1 MLKCP
6 MCRELLPD
14 DMRKC
19 RKCQTDLSL
28 LSDYVSHLRE
38 GLAQAE
44 NQTRAGELG
53 EAVWA
58 YLAVL
63 EIDPDNATARRQVG
77 KVVTAVRQFDSTAPG
92 RRWLSDIHRER
103 WWTRWFSSGNSG
115 GNGEEGGEGFG
126 LLGYGAIALVGLV
139 MLWMSYSWGFQAGR
153 SHQQAQH
160 ASIGSPTFVPMLTV
174 EEQEKKEAEE
184 RARKEAEEK
193 KR

>member
-6 MCRELLPD
+6 MCRDLLPD

-44 NQTRAGELG
+44 ARTKAGELG

-63 EIDPDNATARRQVG
+63 EVDPDNTTARRQVG
-77 KVVTAVRQFDSTAPG
+77 KVVTAVRQFDQTAPG
-92 RRWLSDIHRER
+92 RRWLRR
-103 WWTRWFSSGNSG
+103 CTRRAAGTAG
-115 GNGEEGGEGFG
+115 CCRDQEGEGSPLWGWAVVPACFFG
-126 LLGYGAIALVGLV
+126 SVVGSYYLGYE
-139 MLWMSYSWGFQAGR
+139 SGR
-153 SHQQAQH
+153 LRWRNGRRST
-160 ASIGSPTFVPMLTV
+160 P
-174 EEQEKKEAEE
+174 EEEDEGI
-184 RARKEAEEK
+184 R
-193 KR
+193 